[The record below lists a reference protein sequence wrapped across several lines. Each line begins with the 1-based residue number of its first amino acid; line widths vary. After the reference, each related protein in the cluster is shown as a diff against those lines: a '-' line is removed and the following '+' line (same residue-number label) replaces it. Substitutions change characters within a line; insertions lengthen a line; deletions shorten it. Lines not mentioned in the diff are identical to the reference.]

1 MRSDRRSI
9 TPYGLKGG
17 LPGTPSWNILRSG
30 NKKILLPV
38 CPMSAIKMVKN
49 DEFIHIQA
57 GGGGFGNPLQRNPR
71 KVLNDFLNDLID
83 KDYAEQV
90 YGVIISKNKVDQNE
104 TILKR
109 KILKKDNNYKFSHF
123 KLFHKSIGISYENW
137 IKSYRA

>member
-1 MRSDRRSI
+1 
-9 TPYGLKGG
+9 
-17 LPGTPSWNILRSG
+17 
-30 NKKILLPV
+30 
-38 CPMSAIKMVKN
+38 MVKN

-57 GGGGFGNPLQRNPR
+57 GGGGFGNPLQRNPK

-109 KILKKDNNYKFSHF
+109 KILKKDNKYKFSHF

>member
-1 MRSDRRSI
+1 MENENGDKNTNRNKDKNSK
-9 TPYGLKGG
+9 KGWQWKG
-17 LPGTPSWNILRSG
+17 
-30 NKKILLPV
+30 K
-38 CPMSAIKMVKN
+38 
-49 DEFIHIQA
+49 
-57 GGGGFGNPLQRNPR
+57 R
-71 KVLNDFLNDLID
+71 KPKFPKRVLNDFLNDLID

-109 KILKKDNNYKFSHF
+109 KILKKDNKYKFSHF